1 MREPFPPGVPR
12 AADVDVDLPPEV
24 NVKPHVLVPILVCA
38 LVACAAVA
46 TAQTHPDT
54 TGTHADTTLSA
65 PPPVP
70 ATTTTA
76 PPAAP
81 APTGTTPTSTATP
94 ATQAAPT
101 TQSPPAKKWYQNER
115 LYFGGTA
122 TFSFGSTNSIAI
134 YPMMGYKLTPR
145 VSFGGEV
152 GYEHVSYSSG
162 STNNYG
168 FGLFSRQML
177 RRGFYGYEEYKMV
190 NYEIPGLDRRD
201 WVPFVF
207 LGGGMTRPIGPRT
220 SIYAEVV
227 FDVLQDDHSPY
238 GDWEPIVT
246 VGVGTGF

>member
-1 MREPFPPGVPR
+1 MRTSDE
-12 AADVDVDLPPEV
+12 DLPPEV
-24 NVKPHVLVPILVCA
+24 NVKRHVLVPILVCA
-38 LVACAAVA
+38 LVACAAAA
-46 TAQTHPDT
+46 TAQTHPDST
-54 TGTHADTTLSA
+54 VAHPDTTMSA
-65 PPPVP
+65 TPVP
-70 ATTTTA
+70 MTTSAAPTTA
-76 PPAAP
+76 TPQG
-81 APTGTTPTSTATP
+81 APTTTATP

-145 VSFGGEV
+145 VSFGGEL
-152 GYEHVSYSSG
+152 GYEYVSYSSG

-168 FGLFSRQML
+168 FGFFSRQML

-207 LGGGMTRPIGPRT
+207 LGGGMVRPIGPRT

-246 VGVGTGF
+246 VGVSSGF